1 MDIVMKINYS
11 FQKKKKYFKKL
22 NNEMLDKIEDLSNK
36 INFDDLK
43 YTSQSSGRETD
54 FSKVKHLLVFL
65 NDIKTG

>member
-1 MDIVMKINYS
+1 MKINYS

-54 FSKVKHLLVFL
+54 FSKAKHLLVFL